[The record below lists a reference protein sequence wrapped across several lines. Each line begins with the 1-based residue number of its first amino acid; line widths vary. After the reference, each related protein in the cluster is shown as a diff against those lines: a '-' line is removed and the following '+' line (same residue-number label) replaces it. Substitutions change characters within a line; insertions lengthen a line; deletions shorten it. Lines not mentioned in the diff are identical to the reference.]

1 MSRIEIRIRLL
12 VVHGARSFD
21 GDAFSAALRSE
32 IANHIGPA
40 PGAADVAGRFGA
52 QDRDGS
58 AAPEARPVGDRFET
72 TTAARVAKRLLP

>member
-1 MSRIEIRIRLL
+1 MSRIEIRIRSL

-21 GDAFSAALRSE
+21 GDAFSAALRGE
-32 IANHIGPA
+32 IANHIGAA
-40 PGAADVAGRFGA
+40 PSATDVAGRFSA
-52 QDRDGS
+52 QARDGS